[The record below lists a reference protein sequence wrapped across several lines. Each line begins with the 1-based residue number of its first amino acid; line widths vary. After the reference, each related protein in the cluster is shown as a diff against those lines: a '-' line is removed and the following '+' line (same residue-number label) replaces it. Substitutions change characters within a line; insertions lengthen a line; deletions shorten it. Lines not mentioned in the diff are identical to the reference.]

1 MKKTVNSA
9 CYFNREWQICGARQ
23 GAEVFDSIC
32 FLMQYRPPQ
41 AFPDP
46 LFPCLLLSKNYDIGL
61 KKESEIFTD
70 RAMSWRAPCFGVGA
84 WSEAVCLKRMWRVG
98 DRHPAFHTSPY
109 ENVSLAG
116 TGEDGPSVLG
126 ATTLCREEQ
135 VMASSLCCVLGDRV
149 RGWALQ
155 ALPSLFTQLHASFLH
170 ALALK
175 FRHPQVQLA
184 VINPMSY

>member
-23 GAEVFDSIC
+23 GAEVFDSIW

-41 AFPDP
+41 AFPDL

-61 KKESEIFTD
+61 KKESENFTD

-98 DRHPAFHTSPY
+98 DRHLAFHPSPC

-126 ATTLCREEQ
+126 PPLSAAKSRWWPAACAACWGPT
-135 VMASSLCCVLGDRV
+135 
-149 RGWALQ
+149 RGCALQ
-155 ALPSLFTQLHASFLH
+155 ALPSLFTQLHASFLP
-170 ALALK
+170 ALALR
-175 FRHPQVQLA
+175 FRRPQVRLT
-184 VINPMSY
+184 VMNPMSY